1 MVHIQ
6 EHPLN
11 AVYKAHRVTSPAP
24 PATTSQQLPSTA
36 VLTQLK
42 DLRSAK
48 DGDVGL
54 KWKDDCLQ
62 HYSTKLFD
70 DFQNKMLMKSLW
82 EYILECQNH

>member
-1 MVHIQ
+1 MLSTEPTELPH
-6 EHPLN
+6 
-11 AVYKAHRVTSPAP
+11 
-24 PATTSQQLPSTA
+24 QLLPSHQSAAPSTA
-36 VLTQLK
+36 VLSQSK

-48 DGDVGL
+48 DRDVGL

-62 HYSTKLFD
+62 HYSTKFFD

>member
-1 MVHIQ
+1 MLSTKPTESPHQ
-6 EHPLN
+6 LLPHP
-11 AVYKAHRVTSPAP
+11 TG
-24 PATTSQQLPSTA
+24 QQLPSSA

-70 DFQNKMLMKSLW
+70 DFQNKMLMESL
-82 EYILECQNH
+82 